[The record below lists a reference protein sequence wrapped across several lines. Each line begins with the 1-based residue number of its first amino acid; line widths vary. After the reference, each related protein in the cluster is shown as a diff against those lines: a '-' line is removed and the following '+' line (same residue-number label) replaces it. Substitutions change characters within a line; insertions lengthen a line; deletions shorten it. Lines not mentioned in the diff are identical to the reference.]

1 MSKKIADL
9 NIDDAEFLNDSLMD
23 FYNDGDTVDPLD
35 EQEEDS
41 ITDNVIDTS
50 NTFVDTEEE
59 DTSLD
64 AEVDDDSDVEVD
76 TVEDTEEVVDKPDSL
91 EDYNTLAL
99 LALSLQEEDPEL
111 LDFTIDKD
119 IKPEAL
125 ITNLKTTL
133 NKTRENVTR
142 EVQENYG
149 EAARYLKM
157 ILEGASQNEVSIALS
172 YNQIAS
178 LDITGNE
185 DEAQLEQ
192 VVKSWLTL
200 KGSPDVAD
208 LIEVYKDKGVLT
220 DKAREAV
227 EFHREQEAIFF
238 DNWQQNRNAQ
248 IAQAQKAELEYQR
261 AIKTQIN
268 KGVVKGLAIKDKKKF
283 EESLF
288 KPTEIVEFID
298 ESGKKRLQKVP
309 LINVKMQEF
318 HQDIEQQLALQLL
331 VLDGFDF
338 SSLVEKAK
346 RKVSSNLINT
356 LNDRTSTPGVG
367 RRSSSTY
374 FED

>member
-318 HQDIEQQLALQLL
+318 HQDREQQLALQLL